1 VAGVARVPF
10 VAGIDHYMPEA
21 FGKLHP
27 KWRTPYVAILVQ
39 AAISAIVLVLSHI
52 NESALGAYQILV
64 DAAVIVYFI
73 PFLYMYAAVIK
84 LAYREDR
91 LTNPRA
97 VLIPGG
103 RVGVWIVGLLGF
115 IVTLLSI
122 AVAVIPTAEVEHVW
136 GFE

>member
-64 DAAVIVYFI
+64 DATIIVYFI

-84 LAYREDR
+84 LAYKPDR
-91 LTNPRA
+91 GRDPA
-97 VLIPGG
+97 HVLIPGG
-103 RVGVWIVGLLGF
+103 RAGVWIAGLLGF
-115 IVTLLSI
+115 AVTTLSI
-122 AVAVIPTAEVEHVW
+122 VVALIPTE
-136 GFE
+136 